1 MAIASKRKKTSP
13 HGIGPVSRECLKGMR
28 MYYRPLKQLEDNV
41 ALREAA
47 VVEREYRFGRYK
59 NVFLPILMGLQKCHP
74 DVLAGFAA
82 MLGDLVAV
90 QLDGNGHDAEHVRQ
104 LLKTAVIAKA
114 NPARR
119 PPRSAPNSRAASVV

>member
-1 MAIASKRKKTSP
+1 MSTASLRKKPSP
-13 HGIGPVSRECLKGMR
+13 RGIGPVSREFLKGAR
-28 MYYRPLKQLEDNV
+28 MYYRPLKQMKNNV

-82 MLGDLVAV
+82 MLSDLVSV
-90 QLDGNGHDAEHVRQ
+90 QLDGNNHDPDYIRE
-104 LLKTAVIAKA
+104 LLKTAVI
-114 NPARR
+114 
-119 PPRSAPNSRAASVV
+119 SQ